1 MELSKKQNDDI
12 SRICD
17 TNPEY
22 AVAIMTSFMDSL
34 GMVSK
39 SEFSKTTGI
48 NIRTVERNCK
58 SGKIPCVANMPMVN
72 VYQRMIK
79 TC

>member
-1 MELSKKQNDDI
+1 MELSKKQHEDI

-17 TNPEY
+17 TNPDY
-22 AVAIMTSFMDSL
+22 AVAITTSFMDSL

-39 SEFSKTTGI
+39 SQFSDATRI
-48 NIRTVERNCK
+48 HIRTVERNCK
-58 SGKIPCVANMPMVN
+58 NGKIPCIGDMPLVN
-72 VYQRMIK
+72 VYQKMIK